1 MTLPKVMS
9 RYLLMTAA
17 IISVPPVLPLAEK
30 AMPMPLP
37 QKEAPNTHGKVSVLN
52 RESGSEIN
60 NRGNA
65 RYSTGGDVVR
75 KQEESPSDA
84 VKDHSQGNH

>member
-1 MTLPKVMS
+1 MVFKTESKS
-9 RYLLMTAA
+9 QHFEGYHQQDS
-17 IISVPPVLPLAEK
+17 ID
-30 AMPMPLP
+30 
-37 QKEAPNTHGKVSVLN
+37 GKVSVLN